1 MALSSTAS
9 RLLHAHIYMTLK
21 TGTKLLTL
29 REQIIE
35 DAVSGLTLKLEVAQ
49 DSTSRLMIYGGIPFG
64 NREFIF
70 DRQGKEAGA
79 GTAPTQM
86 CRPST
91 SLH

>member
-1 MALSSTAS
+1 
-9 RLLHAHIYMTLK
+9 MTIK

-35 DAVSGLTLKLEVAQ
+35 DAVSGLTLKLYVEQ
-49 DSTSRLMIYGGIPFG
+49 DGTSRLMIYGDLPFG